1 MHNPN
6 STTRRIST
14 AANPPE
20 GKNNSIAIL
29 SASLLTLVAIGCVSM
44 GLWRVGTDLDWA
56 GGFVFQNGFLSHWQV
71 CIGAAVAVQY
81 ASRRLTRNRYRTV
94 PV

>member
-1 MHNPN
+1 
-6 STTRRIST
+6 
-14 AANPPE
+14 
-20 GKNNSIAIL
+20 
-29 SASLLTLVAIGCVSM
+29 M